1 MSKSERKQLLE
12 NMGKRTKLALSSK
25 EASIQYLIELGA
37 LTKKGNYPKRL
48 RPSCTKSKAA

>member
-1 MSKSERKQLLE
+1 MSKSERQELVKS
-12 NMGKRTKLALSSK
+12 MRGRTKLATASK
-25 EASIQYLIELGA
+25 EAAIQYLIELGA

>member
-12 NMGKRTKLALSSK
+12 NMRKRTKLALSSR

-37 LTKKGNYPKRL
+37 LTPKGNYPKRL